1 MCIRDSLYGPPE
13 YSELYM
19 GWYQTGP
26 ARMDRRYPPR
36 GIDGFICF
44 RTESLY
50 SNSLDFIRDTTPA
63 DQWMN
68 EIPAYSMWW
77 LLIHKEWY
85 LHTGDLAYLQGQRGY
100 MKQMAEHIGSFVQD
114 NGDDTIA
121 DYFLDWPSSSD
132 PSACKIGVRA
142 LLVMA
147 LEAAALMLNA
157 MVEEETAPKCQR
169 WACLLYTSRCV

>member
-1 MCIRDSLYGPPE
+1 
-13 YSELYM
+13 
-19 GWYQTGP
+19 
-26 ARMDRRYPPR
+26 
-36 GIDGFICF
+36 
-44 RTESLY
+44 
-50 SNSLDFIRDTTPA
+50 
-63 DQWMN
+63 
-68 EIPAYSMWW
+68 
-77 LLIHKEWY
+77 
-85 LHTGDLAYLQGQRGY
+85 

-157 MVEEETAPKCQR
+157 MGEEETAPKCQR
-169 WACLLYTSRCV
+169 WAQLVRNREVQSLSLIHI